1 MRVALISSG
10 KEPLPVL
17 KGGSVDTY
25 AYYLSKY
32 LSNLG
37 IDVLLYA
44 NKRSKIEG
52 NEKLKLKL
60 IPYPNTIFEVYN
72 RSLFDFYVMTSVIS
86 ERKNLDIIHTN
97 LSSTTILLSKIFKNI
112 VFTSHSAYWWR
123 SESTHKLQIRAVK
136 KAKAVIAISRF
147 IEEKMKMYKKDN
159 VFYVPNGV
167 DINLFKPRKH
177 EPKKILLTVCGI
189 SRQKGLIYLVKA
201 LKNVHKVHKDFK
213 WIHIGPLPN
222 PDNENYTYYLQ
233 LVKMIERYHLRENIV
248 FLGRVS
254 LEELIRNYQLADI
267 FILPSLWEG
276 MPLVVLEAMSCGL
289 PIISTKISG
298 VEDLITAK
306 EGILVESKNSKQ
318 LSNAIIKLLDNEKLA
333 QLMGKNSRRRVV
345 KNFSWGIIANKIKKV
360 YEIILKQ

>member
-25 AYYLSKY
+25 AYYLSKC

-44 NKRSKIEG
+44 NKRSKIKV

-72 RSLFDFYVMTSVIS
+72 RSLFDFYVMTSVIR

-136 KAKAVIAISRF
+136 EAKAAIAISRF
-147 IEEKMKMYKKDN
+147 IEEKMKIYKKDN
-159 VFYVPNGV
+159 VFYIPNGV

-201 LKNVHKVHKDFK
+201 LKNVHKVHKDFR

-222 PDNENYTYYLQ
+222 SNNENYSYYLQ

-306 EGILVESKNSKQ
+306 EGILVEPKNSKQ
-318 LSNAIIKLLDNEKLA
+318 LSNAIISLLEDEKLA
-333 QLMGKNSRRRVV
+333 KRLGKNARKRIEN
-345 KNFSWGIIANKIKKV
+345 NFSWEIIASKIKKV
-360 YEIILKQ
+360 YEIILKR